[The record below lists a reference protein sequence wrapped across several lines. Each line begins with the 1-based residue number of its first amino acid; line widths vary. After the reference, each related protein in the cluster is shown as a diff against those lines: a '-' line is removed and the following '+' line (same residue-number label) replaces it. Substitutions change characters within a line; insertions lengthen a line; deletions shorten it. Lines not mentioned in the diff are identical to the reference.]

1 VSDCPNQARRFS
13 PGPIEQVEWISNH
26 IKDMVIAAPLGL
38 MHITIFITGKRT
50 AGEAPVLEGYV
61 TDDRRSPFPVQ
72 DGIQTV
78 LPVQKIDHGATVELR
93 SGRPNFA
100 ELVEREIEATAYEAQ
115 VESLSRH
122 RSC

>member
-1 VSDCPNQARRFS
+1 
-13 PGPIEQVEWISNH
+13 
-26 IKDMVIAAPLGL
+26 M
-38 MHITIFITGKRT
+38 
-50 AGEAPVLEGYV
+50 

-115 VESLSRH
+115 VEFLSRH